1 VDWLKIVQV
10 GGVFALGKCATGT
23 GDVVAH
29 RAVDTEQLCSV
40 GGIAITGVV
49 AGVWQGRAWCQS
61 GNPRS
66 HGVNLG
72 LSELNRLDL
81 SLWSRS
87 GHRHPAGAHLEVNR
101 ERAHTNNRGPSD
113 GALTEKTVTTRTVRE
128 EQLLA
133 FFDERGL

>member
-1 VDWLKIVQV
+1 
-10 GGVFALGKCATGT
+10 
-23 GDVVAH
+23 
-29 RAVDTEQLCSV
+29 
-40 GGIAITGVV
+40 
-49 AGVWQGRAWCQS
+49 
-61 GNPRS
+61 
-66 HGVNLG
+66 LG

-81 SLWSRS
+81 SLRARGS
-87 GHRHPAGAHLEVNR
+87 HRHTAGAHLEVNR